1 MKSPRNDS
9 SMLHPSAEVLPY
21 GFWPSTWS
29 AEAAAAASQDYAE
42 LRAGHGGLFW
52 VEYDPVQGRCTLWF
66 WQAGSA
72 RCLTRLSAGMAICNM
87 IPSVMRFW
95 RWRNPMR
102 PLASCIVW

>member
-42 LRAGHGGLFW
+42 LRTGHGGLFW

-72 RCLTRLSAGMAICNM
+72 RCLTPDGF
-87 IPSVMRFW
+87 SVRS
-95 RWRNPMR
+95 R
-102 PLASCIVW
+102 VYEYGG